1 MRPMAMDQVTGRTSG
16 RTAVEAVG
24 LGKRYRRR
32 WALRDCTF
40 RLPAGRI
47 CALVGPNGAG
57 KSTLLSLVSGLTRP
71 AKGPYGSGAR
81 FRPVPRPAPG
91 SPTSPRANR
100 ATPG

>member
-71 AKGPYGSGAR
+71 REGSVR
-81 FRPVPRPAPG
+81 VWERSRPVPRPAPG

-100 ATPG
+100 STLG

>member
-71 AKGPYGSGAR
+71 REGSVRVWGEAPSGASA
-81 FRPVPRPAPG
+81 RPRIAHLTQGKPRHPG
-91 SPTSPRANR
+91 
-100 ATPG
+100 